1 MEEST
6 SMLKPTVRNL
16 YQFMSVQAELHDP
29 KAAYYYSINRG
40 NAFLLVKTL
49 GSVFEVNR
57 LPNSSYVI
65 KITKDRIVQAYAN
78 IPQFG
83 KTKVYKSGIRV
94 TD

>member
-1 MEEST
+1 
-6 SMLKPTVRNL
+6 MLKPTVRNL
-16 YQFMSVQAELHDP
+16 YQFMSVQAELHNP
-29 KAAYYYSINRG
+29 INAYYYSINRR

-57 LPNSSYVI
+57 LSNNSYI
-65 KITKDRIVQAYAN
+65 IQITKDLNVQAYAN

-83 KTKVYKSGIRV
+83 ETRVYKSGIQV

>member
-1 MEEST
+1 
-6 SMLKPTVRNL
+6 MLKPTVRNL

-29 KAAYYYSINRG
+29 KAARYYSYYRN
-40 NAFLLVKTL
+40 NKFLLVKTL

-57 LPNSSYVI
+57 IPDDTYLL
-65 KITKDRIVQAYAN
+65 KITKDRIVQAYAT

-83 KTKVYKSGIRV
+83 ETRVYKSGIRV